1 MLKVTLQD
9 EIVIVGNIKYI
20 SEKFVIFDGNDPLVE
35 QTLNITIE
43 LVEIL

>member
-9 EIVIVGNIKYI
+9 ETIIIVNIQYI

-35 QTLNITIE
+35 QTLNIKID
-43 LVEIL
+43 LIEIL